1 MKFVLSV
8 SKVMKGS
15 QVRKKIEESRENPA
29 KLYLADAEAR
39 KECQIRMEQI
49 KKQQAGTLTA

>member
-1 MKFVLSV
+1 MKFVLSI

-15 QVRKKIEESRENPA
+15 QVREMIEGSRENPA

-39 KECQIRMEQI
+39 KESQIRMEQI